1 MEFYIGKYRG
11 MKVSEVIEL
20 DPRYCCW
27 FITNISKD
35 KHKNLRRA
43 IFNALFNKFGSELQK
58 KLDPFEFIY
67 YTTQNTTQN
76 NK

>member
-1 MEFYIGKYRG
+1 MEFYIGRYRG
-11 MKVSEVIEL
+11 KKVSEVVEL

-27 FITNISKD
+27 FISAICKS
-35 KHKNLRRA
+35 KHKNLRKA
-43 IFNALFNKFGSELQK
+43 IFNALFSKFGSDLQK

-67 YTTQNTTQN
+67 YTTQN